1 LKYFKVPIPAQPA
14 HRDFFNLQGM
24 KGLTTLWKAFRTICI
39 AQLILVAFKGM
50 LSFREVFYTANA
62 LVGIID
68 IIAYA
73 VVFIFVYHG
82 LSMLNYNY
90 PDVPLSPKQKRWFN
104 ILYLINFI
112 LIAFLF
118 AQVVNSWWMVP
129 FVFSMAAI
137 SANKGAWFYITA
149 MVLISWFIFI
159 MHFIFLAGMFRLRRV
174 IHENTIN
181 TWYNQFD
188 QKT

>member
-1 LKYFKVPIPAQPA
+1 
-14 HRDFFNLQGM
+14 M
-24 KGLTTLWKAFRTICI
+24 KGLTTSWKAFRTACI
-39 AQLILVAFKGM
+39 VQLILVAFKGM
-50 LSFREVFYTANA
+50 FSFREVFIQNNA
-62 LVGIID
+62 LVGFIN

-73 VVFIFVYHG
+73 LVFIFVYHG

-118 AQVVNSWWMVP
+118 AQIINNWWMAR
-129 FVFSMAAI
+129 FVFDLGTFNASKAAWLYG
-137 SANKGAWFYITA
+137 SALFS
-149 MVLISWFIFI
+149 ISWFIFI
-159 MHFIFLAGMFRLRRV
+159 IHFVFLAGMFKLRRA

-181 TWYNQFD
+181 TWYDQFD
-188 QKT
+188 QKP

>member
-1 LKYFKVPIPAQPA
+1 
-14 HRDFFNLQGM
+14 M
-24 KGLTTLWKAFRTICI
+24 KGLTTGWKAFRTVCI
-39 AQLILVAFKGM
+39 IQLILVAFKGM
-50 LSFREVFYTANA
+50 FSFREIFIQANA
-62 LVGIID
+62 LVGFIN
-68 IIAYA
+68 IIAYSL
-73 VVFIFVYHG
+73 VFIFVYHG

-104 ILYLINFI
+104 ILYLLNFI

-118 AQVVNSWWMVP
+118 AQIVNSWWMIP
-129 FVFSMAAI
+129 FVFDFSNI
-137 SANKGAWFYITA
+137 STNKGAWFYVTA
-149 MVLISWFIFI
+149 MVLISWDIFI
-159 MHFIFLAGMFRLRRV
+159 MHFIFLAGMFKLRRL